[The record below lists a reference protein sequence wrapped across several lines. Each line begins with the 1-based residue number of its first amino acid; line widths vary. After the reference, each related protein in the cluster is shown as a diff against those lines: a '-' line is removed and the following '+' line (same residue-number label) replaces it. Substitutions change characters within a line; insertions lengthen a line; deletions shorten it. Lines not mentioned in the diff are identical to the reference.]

1 MSTLKVRAKV
11 KLVSEEDM
19 ELEEMDMGI
28 VAKSK
33 EWVWRSIGV
42 LVEEIYKI
50 MSYSSNK
57 SILQMYDGEKILV
70 AEPFDDLYLR
80 WNQAV
85 VELRSLVAEEIIF
98 NPEGE
103 SFDEDEEK

>member
-11 KLVSEEDM
+11 RLVSEEDM
-19 ELEEMDMGI
+19 ELEDMDMGL

-33 EWVWRSIGV
+33 EWVWRSAGV

-50 MSYSSNK
+50 TSYSSNK
-57 SILQMYDGEKILV
+57 SILHMYDGEKMLV
-70 AEPFDDLYLR
+70 AEPFDDLYQR

-85 VELRSLVAEEIIF
+85 LEMKSFMAEEIIL
-98 NPEGE
+98 NPEDE
-103 SFDEDEEK
+103 SFDEGDKS